1 MKVLIYCNKEKDF
14 GGTTRDQL
22 VSYLTNNQIEYQ
34 ILDDNMLKSSITAD
48 LLFAIGGDGTILCL
62 AEFANTNNVPIIGIN
77 AGKLGF
83 LCEFEKDNVEDAVDL
98 FKSGKY
104 IQDKRSMVSLE
115 CNGKTY
121 NALNEIYIQRIYDPA
136 LGNTIAG
143 IQIDID
149 NEFISKYRGDGV
161 IISTPTGSTAYAF
174 SLGAPILSPQSEVFT
189 MTPIAPHSFNQ
200 RPIVYS
206 SNSTCKIT
214 FSGKGKV
221 GVFADGKLV
230 EYLTPGQF
238 VKVTSMGE
246 KIVFLR
252 KKDFNFFKRL
262 SYKMYKNSGGK
273 DWWVKS

>member
-1 MKVLIYCNKEKDF
+1 MKVLVYSNKEKDF
-14 GGTTRDQL
+14 DGTITDKL
-22 VSYLTNNQIEYQ
+22 ISLLISNKIEYQ
-34 ILDDNMLKSSITAD
+34 LLDNGMLNSSMNAD

-62 AEFANTNNVPIIGIN
+62 AEFANNNNIPIIGIN

-83 LCEFEKDNVEDAVDL
+83 LCEFEKDNVEDAVEL
-98 FKSGKY
+98 LKSGNY

-121 NALNEIYIQRIYDPA
+121 NALNEIYIQRIYDPVI
-136 LGNTIAG
+136 GNTIAG
-143 IQIDID
+143 IRIDID
-149 NEFISKYRGDGV
+149 NEFISKYTGDGV

-174 SLGAPILSPQSEVFT
+174 SLGAPILSPQAEVFT

-206 SNSTCKIT
+206 SSSTCKVT

-221 GVFADGKLV
+221 GVFADGKMV
-230 EYLTPGQF
+230 EYLNSGDF
-238 VKVTSMGE
+238 VKITSMGE

-262 SYKMYKNSGGK
+262 SYKMYKTTGSK
-273 DWWVKS
+273 D